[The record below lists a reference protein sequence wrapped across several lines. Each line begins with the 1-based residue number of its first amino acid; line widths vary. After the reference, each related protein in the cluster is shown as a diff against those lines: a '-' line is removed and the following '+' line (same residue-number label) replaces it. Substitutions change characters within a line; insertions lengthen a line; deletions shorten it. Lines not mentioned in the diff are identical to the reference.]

1 MTTLTS
7 RESSSPRP
15 VGQTDSGRAGEGGK
29 ASGGVTSSRNGSEAT
44 KVTQRAMLDGPVLP
58 TLLKLALPTIVVLVV
73 QTLVGV
79 AETYFVS
86 FLGTE
91 ALAGVT
97 LVFPIF
103 MLMQMMSNGGIG
115 GGVASSIARA
125 MGAGQAAEAEALALN
140 ALVLAIVFGVMFA
153 GAEWLFGEA
162 IYRSLGGQAAALSA
176 ALEYGHVIFSGAAFV
191 WIVSLLAAALRG
203 AGNTV
208 APAVVI
214 LLGVFVLLPLSP
226 ALIFGWGPFA
236 RLGVAGAGVAIVV
249 YYLVAAIVLIVYL
262 RSARATLR
270 LPFDVRLIKLR
281 LLGDILRVGGLSAI
295 GTIQSNLTVVLV
307 TGTVGLFGT
316 DAIAGYGIASRLDYI
331 QIPLLF
337 ALGSAALTMVGVN
350 IGAGRVKR
358 AERIAWVAA
367 FLAAG
372 ATELLGLIVAIFPHA
387 WLTLFSTE
395 PGVLA
400 AGSIYFRTVAPF
412 YGISGLGMLLY
423 FAGQGAG
430 RVMWP
435 VLAGTVRLL
444 IAGVVGWIVVAY
456 FGGGLRE
463 LFTAAA
469 AASIASGG
477 ITSAAL
483 WLRGWSRDFE
493 QTRPE
498 AASRQRTL
506 P

>member
-1 MTTLTS
+1 M
-7 RESSSPRP
+7 
-15 VGQTDSGRAGEGGK
+15 
-29 ASGGVTSSRNGSEAT
+29 
-44 KVTQRAMLDGPVLP
+44 AMLAGPVLP
-58 TLLKLALPTIVVLVV
+58 ALLKLALPTVVVLVV

-91 ALAGVT
+91 ALAGVS

-125 MGAGQAAEAEALALN
+125 IGAGKVAEAEALALN
-140 ALVLAIVFGVMFA
+140 AVVLAVVFGVFFA

-162 IYRSLGGQAAALSA
+162 VYRLLGGQAGVLGAALD
-176 ALEYGHVIFSGAAFV
+176 YGHIIFSGAVLV

-203 AGNTV
+203 AGNTMV
-208 APAVVI
+208 PAAVI

-226 ALIFGWGPFA
+226 ALIFGWGPFP
-236 RLGVAGAGVAIVV
+236 RLGVMGAGLAVVV
-249 YYLVAAIVLIVYL
+249 YYLVAAIVLIVYM
-262 RSARATLR
+262 RSARAALH
-270 LPFDVRLIKLR
+270 LPLDATLIKWR

-295 GTIQSNLTVVLV
+295 GTIQANLTVVLV

-350 IGAGRVKR
+350 IGAGQVRR

-367 FLAAG
+367 FFAG
-372 ATELLGLIVAIFPHA
+372 SVTEILGLFVALFPHA
-387 WLTLFSTE
+387 WLTLFSSNAE
-395 PGVLA
+395 VLA

-435 VLAGTVRLL
+435 VLGGAARLL
-444 IAGVVGWIVVAY
+444 IAAGIGWIIVVEL
-456 FGGGLRE
+456 GGGLRE
-463 LFTAAA
+463 LFMAGAAGSMVSA
-469 AASIASGG
+469 AIVAG
-477 ITSAAL
+477 AL
-483 WLRGWSRDFE
+483 WLRGWS
-493 QTRPE
+493 PG
-498 AASRQRTL
+498 RQVSK
-506 P
+506 

>member
-7 RESSSPRP
+7 QDSSPPSSSA
-15 VGQTDSGRAGEGGK
+15 GGRNDHDAAK
-29 ASGGVTSSRNGSEAT
+29 IR
-44 KVTQRAMLDGPVLP
+44 QRAMLDGPILP
-58 TLLKLALPTIVVLVV
+58 TLLKLALPTVVVLVV

-91 ALAGVT
+91 AIAGVS

-115 GGVASSIARA
+115 GGVASSVARA
-125 MGAGQAAEAEALALN
+125 MGAGKVAEAEALALN
-140 ALVLAIVFGVMFA
+140 AVVLAIVFGAIFA

-162 IYRSLGGQAAALSA
+162 VYRLLGGHAGALGA
-176 ALEYGHVIFSGAAFV
+176 ALEYGHVIFSGAIFV

-203 AGNTV
+203 AGNTI
-208 APAVVI
+208 APAAVI

-226 ALIFGWGPFA
+226 ALIFGWGPFP
-236 RLGVAGAGVAIVV
+236 RLGVAGAGVAVVV
-249 YYLVAAIVLIVYL
+249 YYFVSTIVLIAYL
-262 RSARATLR
+262 RSARSSLR
-270 LPFDVRLIKLR
+270 LPFDVSLIKWR
-281 LLGDILRVGGLSAI
+281 LLGDILRVGGLSAV

-307 TGTVGLFGT
+307 TGAVGLFGT

-350 IGAGRVKR
+350 IGAGQIGR

-367 FLAAG
+367 LFAAG
-372 ATELLGLIVAIFPHA
+372 ATELLGLFVAIFPQA
-387 WLTLFSTE
+387 WLMLFSDKPE
-395 PGVLA
+395 VLA
-400 AGSIYFRTVAPF
+400 VGSTYFRTVAPF
-412 YGISGLGMLLY
+412 YGVAGFGMLLY

-435 VLAGTVRLL
+435 VLGGAVRLL
-444 IAGVVGWIVVAY
+444 IAAGIGWIVVVY
-456 FGGGLRE
+456 LGGGLRE
-463 LFTAAA
+463 LFIAGAVGSIVSGA
-469 AASIASGG
+469 IVAS
-477 ITSAAL
+477 AL
-483 WLRGWSRDFE
+483 WFRGWGPTS
-493 QTRPE
+493 P
-498 AASRQRTL
+498 QRS
-506 P
+506 

>member
-7 RESSSPRP
+7 HPSSS
-15 VGQTDSGRAGEGGK
+15 AGNQAAK
-29 ASGGVTSSRNGSEAT
+29 I
-44 KVTQRAMLDGPVLP
+44 KQMAMLAGPVLP
-58 TLLKLALPTIVVLVV
+58 ALLKLALPTVVVLIV

-91 ALAGVT
+91 ALAGVS

-125 MGAGQAAEAEALALN
+125 IGAGKVAEAEALALN
-140 ALVLAIVFGVMFA
+140 ALVVAVAFGFIFA
-153 GAEWLFGEA
+153 GAEWLFGEPV
-162 IYRSLGGQAAALSA
+162 YRLLGGQAGALSA
-176 ALEYGHVIFSGAAFV
+176 ALDYGHVIFSGAVLV

-203 AGNTV
+203 AGNTMV
-208 APAVVI
+208 PAAVI

-226 ALIFGWGPFA
+226 ALIFGWGPFP
-236 RLGVAGAGVAIVV
+236 RLGVMGAGLAVVV
-249 YYLVAAIVLIVYL
+249 YYLVAAIVLIVYM
-262 RSARATLR
+262 RSARAALH
-270 LPFDVRLIKLR
+270 LPLDATLIKWR

-295 GTIQSNLTVVLV
+295 GTIQANLTVVLV
-307 TGTVGLFGT
+307 TGAVGLFGT

-350 IGAGRVKR
+350 IGAGQVRR

-367 FLAAG
+367 FFAAG
-372 ATELLGLIVAIFPHA
+372 VTGILGLFVALFPHA
-387 WLTLFSTE
+387 WLTLFSTNAE
-395 PGVLA
+395 VLA

-435 VLAGTVRLL
+435 VLGGTVRLF
-444 IAGVVGWIVVAY
+444 IAAGLGWIIVVDL
-456 FGGGLRE
+456 GGGLRE
-463 LFTAAA
+463 LFMAGAAGSIVSA
-469 AASIASGG
+469 AIVAG
-477 ITSAAL
+477 AL
-483 WLRGWSRDFE
+483 WLRGWGPAGKVSK
-493 QTRPE
+493 
-498 AASRQRTL
+498 
-506 P
+506 

>member
-7 RESSSPRP
+7 DESSS
-15 VGQTDSGRAGEGGK
+15 VAGRNDDE
-29 ASGGVTSSRNGSEAT
+29 VT
-44 KVTQRAMLDGPVLP
+44 KLKQQAMLDGLVLP
-58 TLLKLALPTIVVLVV
+58 TLLKLALPTVVVLVV

-79 AETYFVS
+79 AETWFVS

-91 ALAGVT
+91 AIAGVS

-125 MGAGQAAEAEALALN
+125 IGAGKLAEAEALALN
-140 ALVLAIVFGVMFA
+140 ALVLAIVFGVVFA
-153 GAEWLFGEA
+153 AAEWLFGA
-162 IYRSLGGQAAALSA
+162 AVYRLLGGQAGALGA
-176 ALEYGHVIFSGAAFV
+176 ALEYGHVIFSGAMFV

-203 AGNTV
+203 AGNTM
-208 APAVVI
+208 APAAII

-226 ALIFGWGPFA
+226 ALIFGWGPFPK
-236 RLGVAGAGVAIVV
+236 LGVTGAGVAVVV
-249 YYLVAAIVLIVYL
+249 YYLIGAIVLIGYL
-262 RSARATLR
+262 RSAKTTLR
-270 LPFDVRLIKLR
+270 LPFDFSLINR
-281 LLGDILRVGGLSAI
+281 RRLGDILRVGGLSAI

-307 TGTVGLFGT
+307 TGAVGLFGT

-350 IGAGRVKR
+350 IGAGQIRR

-367 FLAAG
+367 LFAAG
-372 ATELLGLIVAIFPHA
+372 VTELLGLAVTIFPHA
-387 WLTLFSTE
+387 WLILFSDKPE
-395 PGVLA
+395 VLA

-412 YGISGLGMLLY
+412 YGLSGLGMLLY

-435 VLAGTVRLL
+435 VLGGTVRLL
-444 IAGVVGWIVVAY
+444 IAAGFGWIVVANL
-456 FGGGLRE
+456 GGGLRE
-463 LFTAAA
+463 LFIAVAAGSIVSA
-469 AASIASGG
+469 AIVAG
-477 ITSAAL
+477 AL
-483 WLRGWSRDFE
+483 WLRGWGRQGKLSSSATGSARS
-493 QTRPE
+493 
-498 AASRQRTL
+498 AAR
-506 P
+506 

>member
-7 RESSSPRP
+7 QSLSP
-15 VGQTDSGRAGEGGK
+15 GNQ
-29 ASGGVTSSRNGSEAT
+29 AT
-44 KVTQRAMLDGPVLP
+44 KVKQMAMLDGPILP
-58 TLLKLALPTIVVLVV
+58 ALLKLALPTVVVLVV

-91 ALAGVT
+91 ALAGVS

-125 MGAGQAAEAEALALN
+125 IGAGKVAEAEALALN
-140 ALVLAIVFGVMFA
+140 ALVLAVVFGVIFA
-153 GAEWLFGEA
+153 GAEWLFGET
-162 IYRSLGGQAAALSA
+162 IYRLLGGGAGSLGA
-176 ALEYGHVIFSGAAFV
+176 ALEYGHVVFSGAVFV

-208 APAVVI
+208 VPAAVI

-226 ALIFGWGPFA
+226 ALIFGWGPFP
-236 RLGVAGAGVAIVV
+236 RLGVTGAGLAVV
-249 YYLVAAIVLIVYL
+249 IYYLVAAIVLTVYM
-262 RSARATLR
+262 RSAQAALHLPLDATL
-270 LPFDVRLIKLR
+270 IKWR

-295 GTIQSNLTVVLV
+295 GTIQANLTVVLV
-307 TGTVGLFGT
+307 TGAVGLFGT

-350 IGAGRVKR
+350 IGAGQVRR

-367 FLAAG
+367 FFAAG
-372 ATELLGLIVAIFPHA
+372 VTEMLGLFVALFPHA
-387 WLTLFSTE
+387 WLTLFSGNAE
-395 PGVLA
+395 VLA
-400 AGSIYFRTVAPF
+400 AGSTYFRTVAPF

-435 VLAGTVRLL
+435 VLGGAVRLF
-444 IAGVVGWIVVAY
+444 IAAGIGWTIIVHL
-456 FGGGLRE
+456 GGGLRE
-463 LFTAAA
+463 LFMAGAAG
-469 AASIASGG
+469 SIV
-477 ITSAAL
+477 SAAIVAGAL
-483 WLRGWSRDFE
+483 RLRGWSPAG
-493 QTRPE
+493 QV
-498 AASRQRTL
+498 SK
-506 P
+506 

>member
-1 MTTLTS
+1 
-7 RESSSPRP
+7 
-15 VGQTDSGRAGEGGK
+15 
-29 ASGGVTSSRNGSEAT
+29 
-44 KVTQRAMLDGPVLP
+44 MLDGPVLP

-162 IYRSLGGQAAALSA
+162 IYRSLGGQAGALSA

>member
-7 RESSSPRP
+7 LQSSPRGNDA
-15 VGQTDSGRAGEGGK
+15 V
-29 ASGGVTSSRNGSEAT
+29 
-44 KVTQRAMLDGPVLP
+44 KVRQMAMLDGPVLP
-58 TLLKLALPTIVVLVV
+58 TLLKLALPTVVVLVV

-91 ALAGVT
+91 ALAGVS

-125 MGAGQAAEAEALALN
+125 MGAGKAAEAEALALN
-140 ALVLAIVFGVMFA
+140 ALVLAVVFGVIFT

-162 IYRSLGGQAAALSA
+162 VYRLLGGQAGALGAALA
-176 ALEYGHVIFSGAAFV
+176 YGHVIFSGAVFV

-208 APAVVI
+208 APAAVI

-226 ALIFGWGPFA
+226 ALIFGWGPFP
-236 RLGVAGAGVAIVV
+236 RLGVAGAGVAVVV
-249 YYLVAAIVLIVYL
+249 YYLAAAIVLIVYM
-262 RSARATLR
+262 RSARTSLH
-270 LPFDVRLIKLR
+270 LPFDARLIKWR

-295 GTIQSNLTVVLV
+295 GTIQANLTVVLV
-307 TGTVGLFGT
+307 TGAVGLFGT

-350 IGAGRVKR
+350 IGAGQVRR

-367 FLAAG
+367 FFAAG
-372 ATELLGLIVAIFPHA
+372 VTEILGLFVALFPHA
-387 WLTLFSTE
+387 WLTLFSTKPE
-395 PGVLA
+395 VLA
-400 AGSIYFRTVAPF
+400 AGSIYFRNVAPF

-430 RVMWP
+430 RVVWP
-435 VLAGTVRLL
+435 VLGGTVRLV
-444 IAGVVGWIVVAY
+444 IAAGIGWIIVVY
-456 FGGGLRE
+456 LGGGLRE
-463 LFTAAA
+463 LFMAGAAGSTVSA
-469 AASIASGG
+469 AIVAG
-477 ITSAAL
+477 AL
-483 WLRGWSRDFE
+483 WLRGWGPAGRVSK
-493 QTRPE
+493 
-498 AASRQRTL
+498 
-506 P
+506 

>member
-7 RESSSPRP
+7 DESSS
-15 VGQTDSGRAGEGGK
+15 VA
-29 ASGGVTSSRNGSEAT
+29 SRNDDEAT
-44 KVTQRAMLDGPVLP
+44 KLKQQAMLDGRVLP
-58 TLLKLALPTIVVLVV
+58 TLLKLALPTVVVLVV

-91 ALAGVT
+91 AIAGVS

-125 MGAGQAAEAEALALN
+125 IGAGKMAEAEALALN
-140 ALVLAIVFGVMFA
+140 ALVLAVVFGLVFA
-153 GAEWLFGEA
+153 AAEWLFGA
-162 IYRSLGGQAAALSA
+162 AVYRLLGGQAGALGA
-176 ALEYGHVIFSGAAFV
+176 ALEYGHVIFSGTVFV

-203 AGNTV
+203 AGNTM
-208 APAVVI
+208 APAAII

-226 ALIFGWGPFA
+226 ALIFGWGPFPK
-236 RLGVAGAGVAIVV
+236 LGVTGAGVAVVV
-249 YYLVAAIVLIVYL
+249 YYLIGAVVLIAYL
-262 RSARATLR
+262 RSAKTSLR
-270 LPFDVRLIKLR
+270 LPFDFSLVNRR
-281 LLGDILRVGGLSAI
+281 RLGDILRVGGLSAI

-307 TGTVGLFGT
+307 TGAVGLFGT

-350 IGAGRVKR
+350 IGAGQIKR

-367 FLAAG
+367 LFAAG
-372 ATELLGLIVAIFPHA
+372 ATELLGLVVTIFPEV
-387 WLTLFSTE
+387 WLTLFSSNPE
-395 PGVLA
+395 VLG
-400 AGSIYFRTVAPF
+400 AGAIYFRTVAPF
-412 YGISGLGMLLY
+412 YGLSGLGMLLY

-435 VLAGTVRLL
+435 VLGGTVRLL
-444 IAGVVGWIVVAY
+444 IAAGLGWVVVANL
-456 FGGGLRE
+456 GGGLRE
-463 LFTAAA
+463 LFIAVAAG
-469 AASIASGG
+469 SVV
-477 ITSAAL
+477 SAAIVAGAL
-483 WLRGWSRDFE
+483 WFRGWGPRGRS
-493 QTRPE
+493 
-498 AASRQRTL
+498 A
-506 P
+506 

>member
-7 RESSSPRP
+7 DQSSSQGNP
-15 VGQTDSGRAGEGGK
+15 AL
-29 ASGGVTSSRNGSEAT
+29 
-44 KVTQRAMLDGPVLP
+44 KVKQMAMLDGPVLP
-58 TLLKLALPTIVVLVV
+58 TLLKLALPTVVVLVV

-91 ALAGVT
+91 ALAGVS

-125 MGAGQAAEAEALALN
+125 MGAGKVAEAEALALN
-140 ALVLAIVFGVMFA
+140 ALVLAIVFGVIFA

-162 IYRSLGGQAAALSA
+162 VYRLLGGQAGALGA
-176 ALEYGHVIFSGAAFV
+176 ALEYGHVIFFGAVLV

-208 APAVVI
+208 VPAAVI
-214 LLGVFVLLPLSP
+214 LLGAFVLLPLSP
-226 ALIFGWGPFA
+226 ALIFGWGPFP
-236 RLGVAGAGVAIVV
+236 RLGVAGAGLAVVV
-249 YYLVAAIVLIVYL
+249 YYLIAAIVLIVYM
-262 RSARATLR
+262 RSARTSLH
-270 LPFDVRLIKLR
+270 LPFDATLIKR
-281 LLGDILRVGGLSAI
+281 RRLGDILRVGGLSAI
-295 GTIQSNLTVVLV
+295 GTIQANLTVVLV
-307 TGTVGLFGT
+307 TGAVGLFGT

-350 IGAGRVKR
+350 VGAGQVRR
-358 AERIAWVAA
+358 AERIAWIAA
-367 FLAAG
+367 FFAAG
-372 ATELLGLIVAIFPHA
+372 VTEILGLFVALFPHA
-387 WLTLFSTE
+387 WVTLFSSNAE
-395 PGVLA
+395 VLA

-435 VLAGTVRLL
+435 VLGGTVRLL
-444 IAGVVGWIVVAY
+444 IAAGIGWIIVVDLS
-456 FGGGLRE
+456 GGLRE
-463 LFTAAA
+463 LFMAGAAGSIVSA
-469 AASIASGG
+469 AIVAG
-477 ITSAAL
+477 AL
-483 WLRGWSRDFE
+483 WLRGWGTAGQVSK
-493 QTRPE
+493 
-498 AASRQRTL
+498 
-506 P
+506 